1 METTTQEIPDRV
13 DGRQLPGF
21 YVDSLTPLVHRRAAE
36 AAVLRDRRLELEIAA
51 DGGVRAR
58 MVDGQ
63 SARLPVL
70 RFTVGSGP
78 FGQSWWV
85 PGPNGLQEFRRRDDH
100 LGMTERPS
108 TLIASRATPSRPSDR
123 LPALHR
129 KAAEAAILRDGR
141 LEIAIDD
148 AGAVSARVVS
158 SR

>member
-63 SARLPVL
+63 SVRLLGL
-70 RFTVGSGP
+70 RLTV
-78 FGQSWWV
+78 
-85 PGPNGLQEFRRRDDH
+85 
-100 LGMTERPS
+100 
-108 TLIASRATPSRPSDR
+108 
-123 LPALHR
+123 
-129 KAAEAAILRDGR
+129 
-141 LEIAIDD
+141 
-148 AGAVSARVVS
+148 
-158 SR
+158 